1 MYNTCTHNLYFCLK
15 INKES
20 HVSWTFLIYKRFFS
34 FQSDGCLTSPSPLS
48 PNVRRSLDE
57 FPLGRP
63 GSIRRLQR
71 TLSEDSRRRRESLPS
86 TPISLPSNMNNMTS
100 HSGLGHSKC
109 TLEIGITS

>member
-1 MYNTCTHNLYFCLK
+1 M
-15 INKES
+15 
-20 HVSWTFLIYKRFFS
+20 

-48 PNVRRSLDE
+48 PSVRRSLDE

-86 TPISLPSNMNNMTS
+86 TPISLPTNIGSINS

-109 TLEIGITS
+109 TPLLVEGIYKNVPENVLQTIHSNLHHWDGYNLLDPY